1 MRIMASPGKLSNRHK
16 KQIPMWKKQGMT
28 NEEIATAIDRTSVA
42 VENYLDSVGYIDA
55 DLPPMD
61 ADLYKI
67 ELALKQK
74 PYWSDLQKQ
83 FNKHEL
89 DTFKEMWVKMMS
101 EQFRHDLFP
110 AEELQVKQLLT
121 LYIFIDRSA
130 VERQQ
135 QTKDISR
142 FQKDLDAEY
151 KLLQNKRDMAK
162 IDYLE
167 GKLAFARS
175 SVNNHTTEHTRLLD
189 KIERIN
195 KDLKAT
201 RDQRV
206 KRIENAK
213 TSFTGLIRALEDEDY
228 RKRVG
233 VEAELMNMAK
243 EKVKDELTS
252 WHEYGTGTDYVEID
266 IPLLNADTVMEHDDI

>member
-1 MRIMASPGKLSNRHK
+1 MASPGKLSNRHK

>member
-1 MRIMASPGKLSNRHK
+1 VRIMASPGKLSNRHK